1 MTRKAE
7 KQKRH
12 SKNEKRSV
20 NVERGFMFL
29 RLRVL
34 LVAAA
39 LLVAFGA
46 WAGAQV
52 FSRTAVDPPMV
63 LSGADVGFRVTA
75 YERSTPVGSFVVR
88 VNGQWVPIKEDTT
101 SPRISSR

>member
-1 MTRKAE
+1 
-7 KQKRH
+7 
-12 SKNEKRSV
+12 
-20 NVERGFMFL
+20 MFL

-39 LLVAFGA
+39 VLVAFGA

-52 FSRTAVDPPMV
+52 FSRTPVNPPMV

-88 VNGQWVPIKEDTT
+88 VNGQWVPIKED
-101 SPRISSR
+101 SASSRVSTQ

>member
-1 MTRKAE
+1 
-7 KQKRH
+7 
-12 SKNEKRSV
+12 
-20 NVERGFMFL
+20 MFL

-39 LLVAFGA
+39 VLVAFGA

-52 FSRTAVDPPMV
+52 FSRTPVDPPMI

-75 YERSTPVGSFVVR
+75 YERSTPVGTFVVR
-88 VNGQWVPIKEDTT
+88 VNGQWVAVKEDTT
-101 SPRISSR
+101 TPRVSTR